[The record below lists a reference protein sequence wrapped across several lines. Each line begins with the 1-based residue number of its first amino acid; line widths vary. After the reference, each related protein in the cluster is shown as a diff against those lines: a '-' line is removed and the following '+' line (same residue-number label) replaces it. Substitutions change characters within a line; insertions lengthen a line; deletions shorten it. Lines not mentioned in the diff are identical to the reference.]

1 MHTTNK
7 TRTQIYYAG
16 CICLLLVTVALRFY
30 NLTGQS
36 LGDDEALIA
45 NGLRGSF
52 QAVFE
57 NTRNDNSSPI
67 LYPLVL
73 YAVQKVESSL
83 FTVRLVPAVASV
95 LTVAALL
102 LLLPRVGI
110 SRWAAF
116 IAALLAASSAE
127 AILQAQLVKEYSV
140 DAFVAA
146 LMLVGALSYIQGDGG
161 HSRGMY
167 VLFCVSLFV
176 APLVQYGLVLFG
188 IAIFGTIAVIE
199 GKNLWTR
206 RGSLEDGLRFPTGWV
221 WNKLKCLIWPAAS
234 FGVGSVI
241 SYAITFRYQLELGV
255 FIGEGRLPF
264 LDVGYYSGEY
274 SDVPAM
280 IWFVLSHTAAVLRY
294 HLTEVITV
302 LGIVV
307 FGAFLIVSLRKARL
321 DAVMTLLLLSLAI
334 VACTGLIEVYP
345 YEGTRRSLFLAPII
359 FLAFGHALHSIALNA
374 SSLTRRAWAAHAGM
388 ALAAG
393 IIVITGVAAIRDSAL
408 YQEKRDI
415 EFILMTLEELSRED
429 DVVYVAAQL
438 THELEFYQKGRRD
451 NYCYGSW
458 PEATFASCTER
469 LFRKQPDAERMW
481 LITRGKPYPLIEAI
495 AARQDAVEQV
505 GHRMSYNISLHLW
518 TDPFFGEPSQDELDA
533 IQYASN
539 NAAAAQSAFDLYTRE
554 GTVIYVKE
562 PCGRSDAADRFFL
575 HVTPTDVEDLP
586 DDRKQYGFDNLDFY
600 FFSFGIVTDG
610 KCVAIRDL
618 PDYDIESISTGQII
632 IENGPTYRHIWKSEF
647 HLDE

>member
-1 MHTTNK
+1 M
-7 TRTQIYYAG
+7 YYAG
-16 CICLLLVTVALRFY
+16 CICLLLVTVVLRFY

-36 LGDDEALIA
+36 LGDDEALVA
-45 NGLRGSF
+45 SGLRGSLHD
-52 QAVFE
+52 VFE
-57 NTRNDNSSPI
+57 STHNDNSSPI

-95 LTVAALL
+95 LTVATFL

-146 LMLVGALSYIQGDGG
+146 LMIVGMLSYIRGNGG

-188 IAIFGTIAVIE
+188 IAIFGTIMVIE
-199 GKNLWTR
+199 GKNNWTR
-206 RGSLEDGLRFPTGWV
+206 RGSLRDGLRFPTGWV
-221 WNKLKCLIWPAAS
+221 WNKLKYLIWPAAS
-234 FGVGSVI
+234 FGAGCVI
-241 SYAITFRYQLELGV
+241 SYFTAFRYQLALGV
-255 FIGEGRLPF
+255 FIGEERLNF

-294 HLTEVITV
+294 HMTDVITV
-302 LGIVV
+302 LGLVGFV
-307 FGAFLIVSLRKARL
+307 AFLIVSFRKARV

-359 FLAFGHALHSIALNA
+359 FVAFGHALHSVVIGA
-374 SSLTRRAWAAHAGM
+374 SWITRRAWAAHGGM
-388 ALAAG
+388 ALAAC
-393 IIVITGVAAIRDSAL
+393 IIVITGVAAIRDTTL
-408 YQEKRDI
+408 YQERRDI
-415 EFILMTLEELSRED
+415 EFILMTLEEQSRED
-429 DVVYVAAQL
+429 DVAYVAAQL
-438 THELEFYQKGRRD
+438 MHELEFYQNGRRD

-458 PEATFASCTER
+458 PRETFAVCAER
-469 LFRKQPDAERMW
+469 LFRQQPDAARMW
-481 LITRGKPYPLIEAI
+481 LITKGKPYPLIEAI
-495 AARQDAVEQV
+495 SARRDSIELV
-505 GHRMSYNISLHLW
+505 GYRMSYNIALYLW
-518 TDPFFGEPSQDELDA
+518 TDPFFGEPSQAELDA
-533 IQYASN
+533 IQYAAN
-539 NAAAAQSAFDLYTRE
+539 NAAAAQSTFDLYTRE
-554 GTVIYVKE
+554 GSLIYIKE
-562 PCGRSDAADRFFL
+562 PCARSDAADRFFL

-586 DDRKQYGFDNLDFY
+586 DARKQYGFDNLDFY

-610 KCVAIRDL
+610 KCIAIRDL
-618 PDYDIESISTGQII
+618 PEYDIQSISTGQIL
-632 IENGPTYRHIWKSEF
+632 IELGPTYTHIWKTEF
-647 HLDE
+647 HFDE